1 MSRPKSHGIIAVGL
15 TLVLM
20 AGCAPTQPFYFFE
33 TGDLSH
39 YIGMATKIETP
50 DVKQASLAE
59 VTDPLG
65 PLTLSNPKYDRIW
78 DLPLEDA
85 IHITLENSKIMR
97 TLGGRFA
104 SQGGTRPQ
112 VSDAST
118 VLLDSP
124 AAISSVYDPAIVES
138 NPTSGVE
145 GALSPYDA
153 QLASSFTWEHVN
165 QPQNVVP
172 GIAFAN
178 TVEMQDIDTFQT
190 SISKLTGSGGTFSLT
205 NTAVYTDSNSLGLL
219 QAHDNSDTLDFG
231 FQQRLLRGG
240 GLFFNEIH
248 GPLAA
253 GTAGAGAGFNGVVIA
268 RINMDMSLADFEV
281 GVRNLVS
288 DVENAYW
295 ELYFAYRALNAAKV
309 GRDSALQTWRQIH
322 ALYVVNAKGGEAD
335 KEAQSRDQYFNFK
348 GQVEQAL
355 TDLYRTENRLRFLM
369 GLAATDGRLIRPK
382 DEPTT
387 AKVVFDFHDVH
398 CEGLTRSPELRKEK
412 WRIKQFELELLASKN
427 LLLPNL
433 DFNADYKL
441 YGLGDTLLNPDGTAY
456 TGFNSLPGST
466 AAADVVEGKFPN
478 YNLGL
483 TFSMPFGFR
492 RELTTIRN
500 QQLLLARERSVLQD
514 QELELSHEITDA
526 VRNVDTQYHLMQTNF
541 NRRLAAEQE
550 VVAVKVA
557 YETGT
562 ITLDVLLTAQQE
574 RSVAEAAY
582 YRSLV
587 DYNRAISQI
596 HFVAG
601 SLLEFNDV
609 FLAEG
614 PWPCKA
620 YFDAHRLARQRDA
633 GFYMNY
639 GYSRPDVFSRG
650 ETPQF
655 MHGPDAGG
663 IFNSQ
668 GAAEPIGPA
677 NPQLPTPATGPA
689 PQSNKAPD
697 ALPQD
702 SILPDSESSSQ
713 VPSSVRKPRSIYDGP
728 RLGYSPTTAGVRQAS
743 FSAPDQTGG
752 QWRSGGTANS
762 TGGSVG
768 AAAGGRAWQASS
780 GNATD
785 PDQATAQTDRTASGW
800 QAAGR

>member
-1 MSRPKSHGIIAVGL
+1 MSRSTFHGFVAVGL
-15 TLVLM
+15 TFLLA
-20 AGCAPTQPFYFFE
+20 AGCAPTQPFYFSE

-39 YIGMATKIETP
+39 YVGMATKIETP

-59 VTDPLG
+59 VNDPLG
-65 PLTLSNPKYDRIW
+65 PLTLSNPKYDKIW
-78 DLPLEDA
+78 DLPLEEA
-85 IHITLENSKIMR
+85 IHITLENSKVMR
-97 TLGGRFA
+97 TLGGGFA

-112 VSDAST
+112 VSDAPT
-118 VLLDSP
+118 ILQDSP
-124 AAISSVYDPAIVES
+124 SSVVTVYDPAIVES
-138 NPTSGVE
+138 NPIIGVE
-145 GALSPYDA
+145 GSLSAYDA
-153 QLASSFTWEHVN
+153 QLASSFTWQHVN
-165 QPQNVVP
+165 QPQNVAP
-172 GIAFAN
+172 NIFFDN
-178 TVEMQDIDTFQT
+178 TVQMQDIDTLQT
-190 SISKLTGSGGTFSLT
+190 SISKQTGSGGTFSLT
-205 NTAVYTDSNSLGLL
+205 NTAIYTDSNSPALL

-248 GPLAA
+248 GPLAP

-281 GVRNLVS
+281 GVRNLV
-288 DVENAYW
+288 DNVENAYW
-295 ELYFAYRALNAAKV
+295 ELYFAYRALDAAKV
-309 GRDSALQTWRQIH
+309 GRDSALTTWKQIH

-355 TDLYRTENRLRFLM
+355 TDLYRTENRLRYLM

-412 WRIKQFELELLASKN
+412 WHIKQLELELLASKN

-433 DFNADYKL
+433 DFSADYKL
-441 YGLGDTLLNPDGTAY
+441 YGLGDTLLDPNGTPF
-456 TGFNSLPGST
+456 TGNNSLPGST

-483 TFSMPFGFR
+483 TFSMPIGFR

-514 QELELSHEITDA
+514 QELELSHQITDA

-550 VVAVKVA
+550 VAAVLVA
-557 YETGT
+557 YQTGT

-574 RSVAEAAY
+574 RSQAEAAY

-587 DYNRAISQI
+587 DYNRAITQI
-596 HFVAG
+596 HFVEG

-609 FLAEG
+609 YLAEG

-620 YFDAHRLARQRDA
+620 YFDAHRHARERDA

-650 ETPQF
+650 EVQQF
-655 MHGPDAGG
+655 QQRPDTAGG
-663 IFNSQ
+663 IFGNQ
-668 GAAEPIGPA
+668 GSPEPIEA
-677 NPQLPTPATGPA
+677 TSPQMPTPAGNGTAPNGTAPNGRRPEQLGPA
-689 PQSNKAPD
+689 EHQGSGHAAVGLEFERKLVNG
-697 ALPQD
+697 ALVGPEAALNGQW
-702 SILPDSESSSQ
+702 PAAGMDSE
-713 VPSSVRKPRSIYDGP
+713 
-728 RLGYSPTTAGVRQAS
+728 RQQLATS
-743 FSAPDQTGG
+743 FL
-752 QWRSGGTANS
+752 
-762 TGGSVG
+762 
-768 AAAGGRAWQASS
+768 
-780 GNATD
+780 
-785 PDQATAQTDRTASGW
+785 
-800 QAAGR
+800 